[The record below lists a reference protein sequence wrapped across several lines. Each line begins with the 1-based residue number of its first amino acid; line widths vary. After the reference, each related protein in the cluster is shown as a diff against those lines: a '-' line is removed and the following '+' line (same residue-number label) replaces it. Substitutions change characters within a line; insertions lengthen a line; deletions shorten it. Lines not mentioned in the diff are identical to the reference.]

1 MESAKLYAPQKSLR
15 CSPSA
20 ELHLS
25 RAGSR
30 PAIVVRDVAVL
41 CLSAP
46 LGDARK
52 VTAAVWIA
60 SSASLASIWPTHR
73 APAA

>member
-1 MESAKLYAPQKSLR
+1 VLSL
-15 CSPSA
+15 
-20 ELHLS
+20 
-25 RAGSR
+25 GS
-30 PAIVVRDVAVL
+30 
-41 CLSAP
+41 

-52 VTAAVWIA
+52 VTAAAWIA